1 MSPFAR
7 WFQAQVLRKAAGEA
21 ELVLEVREEF
31 LQGQGLVHGGILA
44 ALLDS
49 AMGSAV
55 ESAFGQVVT
64 VELSVHY
71 LRPVRSG
78 ILRARGAVI
87 QGGRRLVHAQGEV
100 FLEGERVAWAKG
112 IFYRMG

>member
-7 WFQAQVLRKAAGEA
+7 WFQAQILRKAEGVA
-21 ELVLEVREEF
+21 ELALEVREEF
-31 LQGQGLVHGGILA
+31 FQGQGIVHGGILA

-55 ESAFGQVVT
+55 ESAFGRVVT

-71 LRPVRSG
+71 LRPVCSG
-78 ILRARGAVI
+78 TLKARGKVVH
-87 QGGRRLVHAQGEV
+87 GGRKLVHAQGEA
-100 FLEGERVAWAKG
+100 FWGEERVAWSKG
-112 IFYRMG
+112 IFYRVG